1 MFLFALLFGR
11 GELYLLACLENWSWN
26 NMIFVDEKLFWFF
39 SINIRWKSV
48 IDLSTLIYFSYS
60 PLNEAVKLL
69 FLLYRYLTKYCKIK
83 FWYVVITFPSKQNN
97 RTNNEEKVDSFL
109 YIVLMCNQI
118 FTDNWVSWL
127 RNSMLYNNHY
137 NQLLAKSAKNFPS
150 LLWFPFSVMIRKI
163 KKLFYEITGRVGRF
177 VTRMTMILGKAIIH
191 LTIEIREDSV

>member
-1 MFLFALLFGR
+1 MKVSYWPVYSNLFFLFPFKRSRKTSKEGKKICFR
-11 GELYLLACLENWSWN
+11 FT
-26 NMIFVDEKLFWFF
+26 FV
-39 SINIRWKSV
+39 
-48 IDLSTLIYFSYS
+48 
-60 PLNEAVKLL
+60 L

-83 FWYVVITFPSKQNN
+83 FWYVVITFPSKQNH

>member
-1 MFLFALLFGR
+1 MKVSYWPVYSNLFFLFPFKRSRKTSKEGKKICFR
-11 GELYLLACLENWSWN
+11 FT
-26 NMIFVDEKLFWFF
+26 FV
-39 SINIRWKSV
+39 
-48 IDLSTLIYFSYS
+48 
-60 PLNEAVKLL
+60 L

-83 FWYVVITFPSKQNN
+83 FWYVVITFPSKQNH

-163 KKLFYEITGRVGRF
+163 KNYF
-177 VTRMTMILGKAIIH
+177 TRLLAVLEDLSPAWRWFWEKAIIH